1 MELASLPFVA
11 IDLNLIFRASFLGE
25 ADVDEE
31 NPSAEQGNAPFR
43 TTDAAARGQARQSPA
58 WRSKR

>member
-11 IDLNLIFRASFLGE
+11 IDLNLIFRASFLGK

-31 NPSAEQGNAPFR
+31 NPSVEQGNDASR
-43 TTDAAARGQARQSPA
+43 TTDAAARDQARQSPA